1 MSDVIRPCDLSAASL
16 PTPRGPI
23 SAAVV
28 ERLARPAD
36 AAAWQI
42 AVGEPDPY
50 GDDVQLAL
58 TVLYELHYRGFD
70 GVDASWEWAPGPL
83 GLRADL
89 ERLFLAQLRADVQ
102 VGDDTDATFDALYRE
117 PKDAWGVSHEL
128 AERGTWD
135 QIREF
140 FVHRSIYH
148 LKEADPHAF
157 AIPRLRGRAKAALVA
172 VEFDEYGGG
181 RADRM
186 HSRLYADL
194 LKAADLDESY
204 LGYLDAVPAV
214 TLATVNFMSLCGLH
228 RAHMPMLVGM
238 FTAAEITTAPSA
250 RRMAS
255 ALERL
260 GADPAC
266 VTFYTEH
273 IEADAV
279 HELVLRH
286 DVVGDMI
293 AADPRCASDIVFGA
307 EAAEFLEGRLAHHLL
322 DNWSKGS
329 TTLRASLDEIA
340 PVDQPVS

>member
-1 MSDVIRPCDLSAASL
+1 MSDAIRPCDLSATSL

-28 ERLARPAD
+28 ERLCVPAD
-36 AAAWQI
+36 PGPWQVT
-42 AVGEPDPY
+42 VGHADPY

-70 GVDASWEWAPGPL
+70 GVDASWEWMDGPL
-83 GLRADL
+83 GLRVEL
-89 ERLFLAQLRADVQ
+89 ERLFLSRLRADVP
-102 VGDDTDATFDALYRE
+102 VTDDPDATFDALYRE
-117 PKDAWGVSHEL
+117 PTDAWGVSHEL
-128 AERGTWD
+128 AERGTWEHV
-135 QIREF
+135 REF

-181 RADRM
+181 RADKM

-194 LKAADLDESY
+194 MRAADLDDEY
-204 LGYLDAVPAV
+204 LRYLDVVPAV

-250 RRMAS
+250 RRIAS

-260 GADPAC
+260 DADPAC
-266 VTFYTEH
+266 ILFYTEH

-286 DVVGDMI
+286 DVVGDMT
-293 AADPRCASDIVFGA
+293 AANPACASDIVFGA
-307 EAAEFLEGRLAHHLL
+307 EAAEFLERRLARHLL
-322 DNWSKGS
+322 DSWSAG
-329 TTLRASLDEIA
+329 APSLLA
-340 PVDQPVS
+340 PLDKNAPMDQPVG